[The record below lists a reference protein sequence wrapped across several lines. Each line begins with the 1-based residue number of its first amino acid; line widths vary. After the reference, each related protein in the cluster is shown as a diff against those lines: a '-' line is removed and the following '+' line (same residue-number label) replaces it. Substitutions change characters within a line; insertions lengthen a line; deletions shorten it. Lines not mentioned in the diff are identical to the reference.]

1 MVTQECQSL
10 KKTCCLLTVSPGC
23 GYARVSEHEEDVLF
37 VDCVT
42 SGCGYPRVSE
52 PEEDVLFV
60 DCVTGLWL
68 PKSVRA

>member
-1 MVTQECQSL
+1 M
-10 KKTCCLLTVSPGC
+10 KKMCCLLTVSP
-23 GYARVSEHEEDVLF
+23 
-37 VDCVT
+37 
-42 SGCGYPRVSE
+42 GCGYPRVSE